1 MNVYKLD
8 NDLDKINDN
17 LHNVIS
23 FIDKPPHYFINNLV
37 LFKTYLDLFEDIYNM
52 NHNLDQTEIILMK
65 GIPLIFNEQNINVIA
80 NNDTLKNKKK
90 TPLFKTIKS
99 HLIDFL

>member
-23 FIDKPPHYFINNLV
+23 FIDKPPRYFINNLL
-37 LFKTYLDLFEDIYNM
+37 LFKTYLDLFEDIYSM
-52 NHNLDQTEIILMK
+52 THNLDQTEIILTK
-65 GIPLIFNEQNINVIA
+65 GIPLIFNERNINENA
-80 NNDTLKNKKK
+80 DNSALKNKKK
-90 TPLFKTIKS
+90 TQLFKTIKS